1 MFNFKSL
8 YSSILEDRKEFED
21 ALNLVKEMFLPLTE
35 SNNKFELEYP
45 VNGKPTYV
53 LVLNVPQSVTNK
65 NIDIEYDESKN
76 TIGISYS
83 AKLGEDSTT
92 SMALEK
98 SLPVDSNPET
108 LSAVVINGV
117 LTVTVEQ
124 DKSKLAKELPEESST
139 KVDIRRI
146 NR

>member
-65 NIDIEYDESKN
+65 NIDIEYDEAKN

-108 LSAVVINGV
+108 LSAVVVNSV

-139 KVDIRRI
+139 KVEIRRV

>member
-65 NIDIEYDESKN
+65 NIDIEYDEAKN

-108 LSAVVINGV
+108 LSAVVVNSV

-139 KVDIRRI
+139 KVGIRRI

>member
-8 YSSILEDRKEFED
+8 YSSILENRKEFED

-65 NIDIEYDESKN
+65 NIDIEYDEAKN

-83 AKLGEDSTT
+83 AKLGEASTT

-98 SLPVDSNPET
+98 PLPVDSNPET
-108 LSAVVINGV
+108 LSAVVVNGV

-124 DKSKLAKELPEESST
+124 DKSKLAKELSEESSA
-139 KVDIRRI
+139 KVNIRRV

>member
-8 YSSILEDRKEFED
+8 YSSILENRKEFED

-35 SNNKFELEYP
+35 SNNKFELETP

-65 NIDIEYDESKN
+65 NIDIEYDEAKN

-98 SLPVDSNPET
+98 PLPVDSNPES

-139 KVDIRRI
+139 KVDIRRV

>member
-21 ALNLVKEMFLPLTE
+21 ALNLVKEIFLPLTE
-35 SNNKFELEYP
+35 SNNQFELEYP

-65 NIDIEYDESKN
+65 NIDIEYDEAKN

-83 AKLGEDSTT
+83 AKLGEASTT

-98 SLPVDSNPET
+98 PLPVDSNPET
-108 LSAVVINGV
+108 LSAVVVNSV

-124 DKSKLAKELPEESST
+124 DKSKLAKELPEASST
-139 KVDIRRI
+139 KVGIRRI

>member
-21 ALNLVKEMFLPLTE
+21 ALNLVKEIFLPLTE

-65 NIDIEYDESKN
+65 NIDIEYDEAKN

-108 LSAVVINGV
+108 LSAVVVHGV

-139 KVDIRRI
+139 KVEIRQV